1 MEDLQSLRLECLK
14 MAVSFYKNKHNDLAE
29 VLFLAD
35 TFFKFIQGEVHV

>member
-14 MAVSFYKNKHNDLAE
+14 MAVSLCKSNYDDYRE